1 MTPNIMGYRN
11 FSQILDKNLKSQ
23 SFLKIF
29 YFYFREGS
37 ACHSYQVDKNGK
49 QWPIPHRRIEW
60 TEEEYFVRNRQVR
73 ERCFEVCNALKLALK
88 LNEEPENVK
97 YFLGNVKVFYFLDQF
112 SFRLKLLLK
121 ITYDKRVFV

>member
-1 MTPNIMGYRN
+1 M
-11 FSQILDKNLKSQ
+11 
-23 SFLKIF
+23 
-29 YFYFREGS
+29 
-37 ACHSYQVDKNGK
+37 DKNGK

-97 YFLGNVKVFYFLDQF
+97 YFIGNVKVFFYFLDQF